1 MKKRNIIFISII
13 SVILIIVCT
22 ITGTYAVIIN
32 VINEDG
38 VDKIVNEINIRDLL
52 TNDDGTYNETYYNV
66 VNELNIT
73 EEEASLLMESK
84 PLNDTLDI
92 ILESVVEYK
101 LHDNINAK
109 FSNDELY
116 TMIVESVDNT
126 DTISEELKNKVIEKA
141 SHYKEDIADYV
152 YDIEAVYLGEI

>member
-52 TNDDGTYNETYYNV
+52 TNDDGTASEKIVNTTSKTYTTH
-66 VNELNIT
+66 I
-73 EEEASLLMESK
+73 
-84 PLNDTLDI
+84 
-92 ILESVVEYK
+92 
-101 LHDNINAK
+101 
-109 FSNDELY
+109 
-116 TMIVESVDNT
+116 
-126 DTISEELKNKVIEKA
+126 
-141 SHYKEDIADYV
+141 
-152 YDIEAVYLGEI
+152 

>member
-92 ILESVVEYK
+92 VLESVVEYK

-116 TMIVESVDNT
+116 TMIVEAVDNT